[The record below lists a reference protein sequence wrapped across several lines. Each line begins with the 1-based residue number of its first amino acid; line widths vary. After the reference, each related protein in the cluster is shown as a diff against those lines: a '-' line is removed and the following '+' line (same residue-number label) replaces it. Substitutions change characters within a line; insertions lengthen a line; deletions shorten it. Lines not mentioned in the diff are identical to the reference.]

1 MQFATTSNA
10 SPVTP
15 GKFKIAVAQESPQSI
30 REFTKQIQVR
40 DQTECKETFKAIKN
54 ATTDAEKNAIL
65 DQALEYFMQ
74 RAQEEE
80 KEFHA
85 KLESMSKT
93 KEELSGLSKEK
104 ELRAK
109 EKERWSGKSDTNQ
122 LEFVSFNPAFND
134 FKGQLANAANTSY
147 PFTAEQLKTGS
158 YWISD
163 VKVSDPNEAVFECVR
178 SELKE
183 DQSAKKLEDRFSE
196 VSVSTVAE
204 SLRELV
210 HKETGEFETTVDGA
224 SAWGNGLPSMEFT
237 DADKENYETFWT
249 PKGDGFFDTS
259 LDEKRASIANC
270 WRYQPRTDIIAND
283 VLTKK
288 QESLVKQRD
297 ARGPLSQKA
306 MTRRIARMTK
316 YFNKQEKYKSTDGP
330 SASFFE
336 EKLEVLSES
345 DVPAILANHKEYEE
359 NFLNTWASKGAKF
372 VVNKDVWAVQKSFSF
387 KSEKA
392 RAKKDAQMAKNSEV
406 RRATMAALREK
417 LGLKN

>member
-10 SPVTP
+10 NPVTP
-15 GKFKIAVAQESPQSI
+15 GKFKTAVAQESPQSI

-54 ATTDAEKNAIL
+54 ATTDAEKNEIL
-65 DQALEYFMQ
+65 DQALDYFMQ
-74 RAQEEE
+74 RAQEEQ

-93 KEELSGLSKEK
+93 KEELSGLSNEK
-104 ELRAK
+104 ELRAQ
-109 EKERWSGKSDTNQ
+109 EKKRWSSKSDANQ
-122 LEFVSFNPAFND
+122 LEFVSFNPAFNE

-147 PFTAEQLKTGS
+147 PFTAEQLKAGS

-163 VKVSDPNEAVFECVR
+163 VKASDPNEAVFECVR
-178 SELKE
+178 SELRE
-183 DQSAKKLEDRFSE
+183 NQSAKKVEDMFSE
-196 VSVSTVAE
+196 ASVSTVAE

-210 HKETGEFETTVDGA
+210 HSETGEFETMVDGA
-224 SAWGNGLPSMEFT
+224 CAWGNGLPSMEYT

-259 LDEKRASIANC
+259 LDEKRAALANC
-270 WRYQPRTDIIAND
+270 WRYQPRTDIIAKD
-283 VLTKK
+283 LLTKK
-288 QESLVKQRD
+288 QELLVKQRN

-306 MTRRIARMTK
+306 VAQRIARMTK
-316 YFNKQEKYKSTDGP
+316 YFNKPDKYKSTDGP

-336 EKLEVLSES
+336 EKFEVLSKS
-345 DVPAILANHKEYEE
+345 DIPAILAKHKEYEE
-359 NFLNTWASKGAKF
+359 NFLNTWASKGAKL

-392 RAKKDAQMAKNSEV
+392 QAKKDAQMAKNSEL

>member
-1 MQFATTSNA
+1 M
-10 SPVTP
+10 
-15 GKFKIAVAQESPQSI
+15 
-30 REFTKQIQVR
+30 
-40 DQTECKETFKAIKN
+40 
-54 ATTDAEKNAIL
+54 
-65 DQALEYFMQ
+65 
-74 RAQEEE
+74 
-80 KEFHA
+80 
-85 KLESMSKT
+85 
-93 KEELSGLSKEK
+93 
-104 ELRAK
+104 
-109 EKERWSGKSDTNQ
+109 
-122 LEFVSFNPAFND
+122 
-134 FKGQLANAANTSY
+134 
-147 PFTAEQLKTGS
+147 
-158 YWISD
+158 
-163 VKVSDPNEAVFECVR
+163 FECVR
-178 SELKE
+178 AELKE

-196 VSVSTVAE
+196 ASVSVVPE

-210 HKETGEFETTVDGA
+210 HNETAEFETTVDGA
-224 SAWGNGLPSMEFT
+224 CAWGNGLPSMEYT

-345 DVPAILANHKEYEE
+345 DVPAILAKHKEYK
-359 NFLNTWASKGAKF
+359 TS
-372 VVNKDVWAVQKSFSF
+372 
-387 KSEKA
+387 
-392 RAKKDAQMAKNSEV
+392 
-406 RRATMAALREK
+406 
-417 LGLKN
+417 